1 MSSLTAPITLLSAV
15 GATGAS
21 KAVQADAGQPA
32 FLQVNGITSATVLLQ
47 GSLDGTNWSTLG
59 TALTADGI
67 ITVAN
72 APEVF
77 TSQLHSFCDRHY
89 YRKNPVLKEKPYEND

>member
-1 MSSLTAPITLLSAV
+1 MASLTDPITLLSAV

-32 FLQVNGITSATVLLQ
+32 FLQVSGITTATVAFQ
-47 GSLDGTNWSTLG
+47 GSLDGTNWATLG
-59 TALTADGI
+59 SSLTADGL

-72 APEVF
+72 CPKYIRANCTVYVSG
-77 TSQLHSFCDRHY
+77 TITA
-89 YRKNPVLKEKPYEND
+89 KVLY

>member
-32 FLQVNGITSATVLLQ
+32 FLQVSGITSATVVLQ
-47 GSLDGTNWSTLG
+47 GSLDGTTYSTLG
-59 TALTADGI
+59 TALTADGMV
-67 ITVAN
+67 TVAN
-72 APEVF
+72 APKYLRANCTVYVSG
-77 TSQLHSFCDRHY
+77 TITA
-89 YRKNPVLKEKPYEND
+89 KVLY

>member
-15 GATGAS
+15 GATGES
-21 KAVQADAGQPA
+21 KAVQVDGGVPA
-32 FLQVNGITSATVLLQ
+32 FLQVSGITSATVALQ

-59 TALTADGI
+59 TALTANGI

-72 APEVF
+72 APKYLRANCTVF
-77 TSQLHSFCDRHY
+77 VTGTITAKIMY
-89 YRKNPVLKEKPYEND
+89 

>member
-32 FLQVNGITSATVLLQ
+32 FLQVSGITSATVILQ
-47 GSLDGTNWSTLG
+47 GSLDGTNWSTIG
-59 TALTADGI
+59 TALTADGMV
-67 ITVAN
+67 TVAN
-72 APEVF
+72 APKYLRANCTVYV
-77 TSQLHSFCDRHY
+77 TGTITAKILY
-89 YRKNPVLKEKPYEND
+89 